1 MAQYSDIF
9 SPETLAKLNAKSVES
24 AQILLGNRSIMQI
37 MMNSNSLLSDII
49 AAEAPYKGRLENL
62 AIDIV
67 KSIYPILDQENIGID
82 AKITDLSGV
91 RASLDEATP
100 GEKRRHVI
108 NAITQGASVVSL
120 NDLFRIFKS
129 HIDEINPS
137 LYEKYNQIMNN
148 TFGIYDNDDAIAM
161 MLASVASGQKLAG
174 GSSKIVISE
183 ALGIRARAICFPMLV
198 HELIKG
204 YYGIIGQRG
213 VKGDK
218 ETRQDIVKKVD
229 KLENEP
235 EDIRY
240 GKFIYKAINNI
251 FLAFADTD
259 DKRVQSFFFQDIYD
273 LGDDEFFSFI
283 ENAINENLTPQQ
295 IDWVQTT
302 IENIISDLRAD
313 DYDAVGLTEE
323 KKPYKDLEV
332 TNEYIIREFNENIDP
347 IELKWHRDNEDRI
360 IEIIGE
366 TDWKVQL
373 ENQLPISINK
383 PVSIPKGEW
392 HRLIKGN
399 GTLTLKILK
408 EESTQYTINGLL
420 LTNTEERPQKDI
432 LSDIRSL
439 PGITIVSSKDY
450 DLSGNSSAFSNPNY
464 YTIIR
469 IKVDPH
475 PYPEGFKDA
484 DLQQLLS
491 DIRAI
496 KGVRNFKLN
505 KAVEKKTV

>member
-1 MAQYSDIF
+1 MAQYNDIF
-9 SPETLAKLNAKSVES
+9 SPETLAKLNAKSAES
-24 AQILLGNRSIMQI
+24 AQILLGNNSIMRI
-37 MMNSNSLLSDII
+37 MMSSQALLNDII
-49 AAEAPYKGRLENL
+49 KAEAPYKGRLENL
-62 AIDIV
+62 AVSIV
-67 KSIYPILDQENIGID
+67 KDMYPILDQENIDVD
-82 AKITDLSGV
+82 AKIVSLSDVG
-91 RASLDEATP
+91 ASLDEATP
-100 GEKRRHVI
+100 GEKRRRVI
-108 NAITQGASVVSL
+108 NAITQGASVKSL
-120 NDLFRIFKS
+120 NEFFRIFKS
-129 HIDEINPS
+129 HIDEINPD

-204 YYGIIGQRG
+204 YYGILGQRG

-218 ETRQDIVKKVD
+218 ETRQAIVTKVD

-240 GKFIYKAINNI
+240 GKFIYSAINNI

-273 LGDDEFFSFI
+273 LGDDEFFSFV
-283 ENAINENLTPQQ
+283 ENAVNENLTPEQ

-313 DYDAVGLTEE
+313 DFDAVGLTEE
-323 KKPYKDLEV
+323 KLPYKDLEV
-332 TNEYIIREFNENIDP
+332 TDEYIIREFDADIDP
-347 IELKWHRDNEDRI
+347 IELKWHRDKENRI
-360 IEIIGE
+360 VEIIGE
-366 TDWKVQL
+366 TDWKIQL
-373 ENQLPISINK
+373 ENQLPTSINE
-383 PVSIPKGEW
+383 PIEIPKGEW

-408 EESTQYTINGLL
+408 EESTQYNFQGILHTD
-420 LTNTEERPQKDI
+420 TEDRPQKDI
-432 LSDIRSL
+432 MSDIRSL
-439 PGITIVSSKDY
+439 PGITIVSSKDLNPN
-450 DLSGNSSAFSNPNY
+450 DSAFSNPNY
-464 YTIIR
+464 YTIIKV
-469 IKVDPH
+469 KVDPH
-475 PYPEGFKDA
+475 PYADGFKDEN
-484 DLQQLLS
+484 LQKLLA